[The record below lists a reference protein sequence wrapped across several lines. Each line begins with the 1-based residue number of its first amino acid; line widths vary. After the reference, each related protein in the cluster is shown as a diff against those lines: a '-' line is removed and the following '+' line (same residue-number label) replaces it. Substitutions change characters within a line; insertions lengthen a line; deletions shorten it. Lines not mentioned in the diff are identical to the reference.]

1 MAYVLVDA
9 DALARVRHDYKQMST
24 QTAIGDYAKQVLRE
38 VYEQLAPIVPELPE
52 GATCFQSDVY
62 TVAVSWR
69 EPCGDY
75 CVASIDVCGL
85 SSHVV
90 GGASVACQIPNDVAA
105 YLLAR
110 WQSLQGGA

>member
-9 DALARVRHDYKQMST
+9 AGCDE
-24 QTAIGDYAKQVLRE
+24 LRE
-38 VYEQLAPIVPELPE
+38 ALFAMGLKTTDPLMKQRFFEQSEKLAPVVPELPE

-75 CVASIDVCGL
+75 CVASIDAYGL

-90 GGASVACQIPNDVAA
+90 GGASVTCQIPHDVAT

-110 WQSLQGGA
+110 WQSLQGGV